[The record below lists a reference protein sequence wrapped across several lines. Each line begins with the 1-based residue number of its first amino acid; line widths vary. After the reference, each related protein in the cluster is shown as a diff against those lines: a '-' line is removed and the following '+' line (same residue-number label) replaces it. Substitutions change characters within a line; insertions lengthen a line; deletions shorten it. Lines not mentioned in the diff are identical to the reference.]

1 MWMFWL
7 VVDEWP
13 GSDEQ
18 VLEYSIVSVCSR
30 TQHRTDSMG
39 GRAGGPGIDSAISN
53 STRLSAFAWA
63 KWELF
68 QETLEQ

>member
-1 MWMFWL
+1 M
-7 VVDEWP
+7 
-13 GSDEQ
+13 
-18 VLEYSIVSVCSR
+18 
-30 TQHRTDSMG
+30 
-39 GRAGGPGIDSAISN
+39 GGPGIDAAISN

>member
-39 GRAGGPGIDSAISN
+39 GPGIDAAISN